1 MFDLLL
7 LGPSNTDFAMYLFR
21 VFEDFHLYPFGVDRA
36 FFYLQAVYQLFDQTK
51 EGVLKNN
58 YVVKPEMTYF
68 HAEEKHYGKMLIQF
82 ITPCRMVRKGK
93 VLRQLSVEEILQRIY
108 ELEDHTKLCAEMS
121 SITSLLHEGIV
132 NDPQNLYLLAS
143 DTEEGEKI
151 SRILK
156 AYFQPMF
163 RHVHTFSIENLNGE
177 KPELFRDEG
186 LRNLVKVI
194 VQIVRVVPG
203 REEEC
208 VINATGGYK
217 AQISFA
223 GLIGQVLKIPVYY
236 QFEGFASVI
245 SLPEMPV
252 FFDYKIWLKRF
263 QLFRDLYQLGVISTK
278 LLPERTDLS
287 ALKGA

>member
-1 MFDLLL
+1 MKKF
-7 LGPSNTDFAMYLFR
+7 S
-21 VFEDFHLYPFGVDRA
+21 ESH
-36 FFYLQAVYQLFDQTK
+36 
-51 EGVLKNN
+51 
-58 YVVKPEMTYF
+58 
-68 HAEEKHYGKMLIQF
+68 
-82 ITPCRMVRKGK
+82 
-93 VLRQLSVEEILQRIY
+93 
-108 ELEDHTKLCAEMS
+108 CA
-121 SITSLLHEGIV
+121 
-132 NDPQNLYLLAS
+132 
-143 DTEEGEKI
+143 
-151 SRILK
+151 
-156 AYFQPMF
+156 
-163 RHVHTFSIENLNGE
+163 
-177 KPELFRDEG
+177 
-186 LRNLVKVI
+186 
-194 VQIVRVVPG
+194 IVRVVPG

-236 QFEGFASVI
+236 LFEGFASVI